1 MSLTWISGPG
11 TLTQKTHPFTT
22 ASGPNICWLLPSNA
36 PQHGP
41 FISDGVHAI
50 NQLPGRRPP
59 QTTRVMSV
67 SPPGQQ
73 SSIVRLPRDSL
84 NQDTH
89 SSPCLLLSTPQ
100 SLNLG
105 SFGASFLL
113 ARPSQGALPGSV
125 ETLLQSTSIC
135 DIMMPINAHQA
146 VRAGGCHFCLL
157 HRWFLS
163 SRGAGGTEAI
173 LWSEDQQPLPCEPC
187 GVLHCVTERWSAPSP
202 YQSPSPHLED
212 ERWTR
217 WSLVSSSSDVFM
229 VPSKALF
236 VVMYPQGKPF
246 VFLKT
251 LSYVGRPEWPR

>member
-100 SLNLG
+100 SLNLC

-125 ETLLQSTSIC
+125 ETLLQSTSIR
-135 DIMMPINAHQA
+135 DIMCPSTPIKLSEQA
-146 VRAGGCHFCLL
+146 GVIPACSTAGSPPHGGLEAPRPFY
-157 HRWFLS
+157 
-163 SRGAGGTEAI
+163 GAKTN
-173 LWSEDQQPLPCEPC
+173 S
-187 GVLHCVTERWSAPSP
+187 HC
-202 YQSPSPHLED
+202 
-212 ERWTR
+212 
-217 WSLVSSSSDVFM
+217 LVSH
-229 VPSKALF
+229 AA
-236 VVMYPQGKPF
+236 
-246 VFLKT
+246 
-251 LSYVGRPEWPR
+251 SYAV